1 MHMNMMQ
8 YIYLYQYTRYLSGG
22 NLPLLM
28 EGITLSIL
36 PIIFYNFFMKI
47 KGKEYN
53 KKLNIGLIIIAIVLF
68 AFSIIMKKYDEYIIA
83 PVSFKVFY
91 KSLVQLTICAIL
103 GIYYSFFYNKL
114 NKVAVGVL
122 TILVGIILEVFFSG
136 NEIMNN
142 FADLLLFLMIFVG
155 IIIIMEKLVLFTEK
169 SERKNVVIN
178 VFAEIAL
185 FIVCTMIASA
195 VFHEYIL
202 FEILIILFYIYDLIM
217 LNKSIKKYGLGEKK
231 RMAICIFS
239 IVVLI
244 ILIVGYL
251 MLLRFGVWEK

>member
-1 MHMNMMQ
+1 M
-8 YIYLYQYTRYLSGG
+8 
-22 NLPLLM
+22 
-28 EGITLSIL
+28 SIL
-36 PIIFYNFFMKI
+36 PIVFYNFFRKM

-53 KKLNIGLIIIAIVLF
+53 KKLNIGLIVTAIALF
-68 AFSIIMKKYDEYIIA
+68 VFSIMMKKNDEYIWA
-83 PVSFKVFY
+83 EKVSILEFY
-91 KSLVQLTICAIL
+91 AMFAQITICAIL

-142 FADLLLFLMIFVG
+142 FEDLLLFLMIFVG

-231 RMAICIFS
+231 RMAISIFS

-251 MLLRFGVWEK
+251 MLLRSGVWEK

>member
-1 MHMNMMQ
+1 M
-8 YIYLYQYTRYLSGG
+8 
-22 NLPLLM
+22 
-28 EGITLSIL
+28 SIL
-36 PIIFYNFFMKI
+36 PIVFYNFFRKM

-53 KKLNIGLIIIAIVLF
+53 KKLNIGLIVTAIALF
-68 AFSIIMKKYDEYIIA
+68 VFSIMMKKNDEYIWA
-83 PVSFKVFY
+83 EKVSILEFY
-91 KSLVQLTICAIL
+91 AMFAQITICAIL

-202 FEILIILFYIYDLIM
+202 LEILIILFYIYDLIM

-231 RMAICIFS
+231 RMAISIFS

>member
-1 MHMNMMQ
+1 
-8 YIYLYQYTRYLSGG
+8 
-22 NLPLLM
+22 M
-28 EGITLSIL
+28 EGIALSIL
-36 PIIFYNFFMKI
+36 PIVFYNFFRKM

-53 KKLNIGLIIIAIVLF
+53 KKLNIGLIVTAIALF
-68 AFSIIMKKYDEYIIA
+68 VFSIMMKKNDEYIWA
-83 PVSFKVFY
+83 EKVSILEFY
-91 KSLVQLTICAIL
+91 AMFAQITICAIL

-202 FEILIILFYIYDLIM
+202 LEILIILFYIYDLIM

-231 RMAICIFS
+231 RMAISIFS

>member
-1 MHMNMMQ
+1 M
-8 YIYLYQYTRYLSGG
+8 
-22 NLPLLM
+22 
-28 EGITLSIL
+28 SIL
-36 PIIFYNFFMKI
+36 PIVFYNFFRKM

-53 KKLNIGLIIIAIVLF
+53 KKLNIGLIVTAIALF
-68 AFSIIMKKYDEYIIA
+68 VFSIMMKKNDEYIWA
-83 PVSFKVFY
+83 EKVSILEFY
-91 KSLVQLTICAIL
+91 AMFAQITICAIL

-169 SERKNVVIN
+169 SERKNIVIN
-178 VFAEIAL
+178 IFSEIVL
-185 FIVCTMIASA
+185 FIVCTMISSA
-195 VFHEYIL
+195 VFHEDIL
-202 FEILIILFYIYDLIM
+202 LEILIILFYIYDLIM
-217 LNKSIKKYGLGEKK
+217 LNKRIKKYGLGEKK
-231 RMAICIFS
+231 RMAISIFS
-239 IVVLI
+239 IVILI

-251 MLLRFGVWEK
+251 MLLRFGV

>member
-1 MHMNMMQ
+1 M
-8 YIYLYQYTRYLSGG
+8 
-22 NLPLLM
+22 
-28 EGITLSIL
+28 SIL
-36 PIIFYNFFMKI
+36 PIVFYNFFRKI

-53 KKLNIGLIIIAIVLF
+53 KKLNIGLIVTAIALF
-68 AFSIIMKKYDEYIIA
+68 AFSIIMKKHDEYIIA
-83 PVSFKVFY
+83 EEISILNFY
-91 KSLVQLTICAIL
+91 KIFTQITICAIL

-114 NKVAVGVL
+114 NRLAVVILTVL
-122 TILVGIILEVFFSG
+122 AGIVLEGFFSG

-142 FADLLLFLMIFVG
+142 FANLLLFLMIFVG

-178 VFAEIAL
+178 VLAEIAL

-195 VFHEYIL
+195 VFHEYTL
-202 FEILIILFYIYDLIM
+202 LVILIILFYIYDLIM
-217 LNKSIKKYGLGEKK
+217 LNKNIKKYDLNEKK

>member
-1 MHMNMMQ
+1 M
-8 YIYLYQYTRYLSGG
+8 
-22 NLPLLM
+22 
-28 EGITLSIL
+28 SIL
-36 PIIFYNFFMKI
+36 PIVFYNFFRKM

-53 KKLNIGLIIIAIVLF
+53 KKLNIGLIVTAIALF
-68 AFSIIMKKYDEYIIA
+68 VFSIMMKKHDEYIWA
-83 PVSFKVFY
+83 EKVSILEFY
-91 KSLVQLTICAIL
+91 AMFAQITICAIL

>member
-1 MHMNMMQ
+1 M
-8 YIYLYQYTRYLSGG
+8 
-22 NLPLLM
+22 
-28 EGITLSIL
+28 SIL
-36 PIIFYNFFMKI
+36 PIVFYNFFRKM

-53 KKLNIGLIIIAIVLF
+53 KKLNIGLIVTAIALF
-68 AFSIIMKKYDEYIIA
+68 VFSIMMKKNDEYIWA
-83 PVSFKVFY
+83 EKVSILEFY
-91 KSLVQLTICAIL
+91 AMFAQITICAIL

-195 VFHEYIL
+195 VFREYIL

-231 RMAICIFS
+231 RMAISIFS

>member
-1 MHMNMMQ
+1 
-8 YIYLYQYTRYLSGG
+8 
-22 NLPLLM
+22 M
-28 EGITLSIL
+28 EGIALSIL
-36 PIIFYNFFMKI
+36 PIVFYNFFRKI

-53 KKLNIGLIIIAIVLF
+53 KKLNIGLIVTAIALF
-68 AFSIIMKKYDEYIIA
+68 AFSIIMKKHDEYIIA
-83 PVSFKVFY
+83 EEISILKFY
-91 KSLVQLTICAIL
+91 KIFIQITICAIL

-114 NKVAVGVL
+114 NKVAVGIL
-122 TILVGIILEVFFSG
+122 TILAGIILEGFFTG

-142 FADLLLFLMIFVG
+142 FANLLLFLMIFVG

-195 VFHEYIL
+195 VFHEYTL
-202 FEILIILFYIYDLIM
+202 LVILIILFYIYDLIM
-217 LNKSIKKYGLGEKK
+217 LNKNIKKYDLNEKK

>member
-1 MHMNMMQ
+1 
-8 YIYLYQYTRYLSGG
+8 
-22 NLPLLM
+22 M
-28 EGITLSIL
+28 EGIALSIL
-36 PIIFYNFFMKI
+36 PIVFYNFFRKM

-53 KKLNIGLIIIAIVLF
+53 KKLNIGLIVTAIALF
-68 AFSIIMKKYDEYIIA
+68 VFSIMMKKNDEYIWA
-83 PVSFKVFY
+83 EKVSILEFY
-91 KSLVQLTICAIL
+91 AMFAQITICAIL

-114 NKVAVGVL
+114 NRVVGGIL
-122 TILVGIILEVFFSG
+122 TILAGIILEAFFSG

-195 VFHEYIL
+195 VFREYIL

-231 RMAICIFS
+231 RMAISIFS

>member
-1 MHMNMMQ
+1 
-8 YIYLYQYTRYLSGG
+8 
-22 NLPLLM
+22 M
-28 EGITLSIL
+28 EGIALSIL
-36 PIIFYNFFMKI
+36 PIVFYNFFRKI

-53 KKLNIGLIIIAIVLF
+53 KKLNIGLIVTAIALF
-68 AFSIIMKKYDEYIIA
+68 VFSIMMKKNDEYIWA
-83 PVSFKVFY
+83 EKVSILEFY
-91 KSLVQLTICAIL
+91 AMFAQITICAIL

-185 FIVCTMIASA
+185 FIVCTLIASA

-231 RMAICIFS
+231 RMAISIFS

>member
-1 MHMNMMQ
+1 M
-8 YIYLYQYTRYLSGG
+8 
-22 NLPLLM
+22 
-28 EGITLSIL
+28 SIL
-36 PIIFYNFFMKI
+36 PIVFYNFFRKI
-47 KGKEYN
+47 KGEEYN
-53 KKLNIGLIIIAIVLF
+53 KKLNIGLIVTTIALF
-68 AFSIIMKKYDEYIIA
+68 AFSIIMKKHDEYIIA
-83 PVSFKVFY
+83 EKISILKFY
-91 KSLVQLTICAIL
+91 KMFIQITICAIL

-114 NKVAVGVL
+114 NRVAVGVL
-122 TILVGIILEVFFSG
+122 TILVGIILACFFSG

-142 FADLLLFLMIFVG
+142 FANLLLFLMIFVG

-195 VFHEYIL
+195 VFHEYTL
-202 FEILIILFYIYDLIM
+202 LVILIILFYIYDLIM
-217 LNKSIKKYGLGEKK
+217 LNKNIKKYDLNEKK

-244 ILIVGYL
+244 ILIVGY
-251 MLLRFGVWEK
+251 MMVLRFGVWEK

>member
-1 MHMNMMQ
+1 
-8 YIYLYQYTRYLSGG
+8 
-22 NLPLLM
+22 M
-28 EGITLSIL
+28 EGIALSIL
-36 PIIFYNFFMKI
+36 PIVFYNFFRKI

-53 KKLNIGLIIIAIVLF
+53 KKSNIGLIITAIVLF
-68 AFSIIMKKYDEYIIA
+68 VLSIIMKKHDEYIIA
-83 PVSFKVFY
+83 EEISILNFY
-91 KSLVQLTICAIL
+91 KIFTQITICAIL

-195 VFHEYIL
+195 VFREYIL

-231 RMAICIFS
+231 RMAISIFS

>member
-1 MHMNMMQ
+1 
-8 YIYLYQYTRYLSGG
+8 
-22 NLPLLM
+22 M
-28 EGITLSIL
+28 EGIALSIL
-36 PIIFYNFFMKI
+36 PIVFYNFFRKI

-53 KKLNIGLIIIAIVLF
+53 KKSNIGLIITAIVLF
-68 AFSIIMKKYDEYIIA
+68 VLSIIMKKHDEYIIA
-83 PVSFKVFY
+83 EEISILNFY
-91 KSLVQLTICAIL
+91 KIFTQITICAIL

-114 NKVAVGVL
+114 NRVVGGIL
-122 TILVGIILEVFFSG
+122 TILAGIILEAFFSG

-169 SERKNVVIN
+169 SERKNIVIN
-178 VFAEIAL
+178 IFSEIVL
-185 FIVCTMIASA
+185 FIVCTMISSA
-195 VFHEYIL
+195 VFHEDIL
-202 FEILIILFYIYDLIM
+202 LEILIILFYIYDLIM

-231 RMAICIFS
+231 RMAISIFS

>member
-1 MHMNMMQ
+1 M
-8 YIYLYQYTRYLSGG
+8 
-22 NLPLLM
+22 
-28 EGITLSIL
+28 SIL
-36 PIIFYNFFMKI
+36 PIVFYNFFRKM

-53 KKLNIGLIIIAIVLF
+53 KKLNIGLIVTAIALF
-68 AFSIIMKKYDEYIIA
+68 VFSIMMKKNDEYSWA
-83 PVSFKVFY
+83 EKVSILEFY
-91 KSLVQLTICAIL
+91 AMFAQITICAIL

-142 FADLLLFLMIFVG
+142 FEDLLLFLMIFVG

-195 VFHEYIL
+195 VFREYIL

-231 RMAICIFS
+231 RMAISIFS

>member
-1 MHMNMMQ
+1 
-8 YIYLYQYTRYLSGG
+8 
-22 NLPLLM
+22 M
-28 EGITLSIL
+28 EGIALSIL
-36 PIIFYNFFMKI
+36 PIVFYNFFRKM

-53 KKLNIGLIIIAIVLF
+53 KKLNIGLIVTAIALF
-68 AFSIIMKKYDEYIIA
+68 VFSIMMKKNDEYIWA
-83 PVSFKVFY
+83 EKVSILEFY
-91 KSLVQLTICAIL
+91 AMFAQITICAIL

-231 RMAICIFS
+231 RMAISIFS

>member
-1 MHMNMMQ
+1 
-8 YIYLYQYTRYLSGG
+8 
-22 NLPLLM
+22 M
-28 EGITLSIL
+28 EGIALSIL
-36 PIIFYNFFMKI
+36 PIVFYNFFRKM

-53 KKLNIGLIIIAIVLF
+53 KKLNIGLIVTAIALF
-68 AFSIIMKKYDEYIIA
+68 VFSIMMKKNDEYIWA
-83 PVSFKVFY
+83 EKVSILEFY
-91 KSLVQLTICAIL
+91 AMFAQITICAIL

-195 VFHEYIL
+195 VFREYIL

-231 RMAICIFS
+231 RMAISIFS

>member
-1 MHMNMMQ
+1 M
-8 YIYLYQYTRYLSGG
+8 
-22 NLPLLM
+22 
-28 EGITLSIL
+28 SIL
-36 PIIFYNFFMKI
+36 PIVFYNFFRKI

-53 KKLNIGLIIIAIVLF
+53 KKSNIGLIITAIVLF
-68 AFSIIMKKYDEYIIA
+68 VLSIIMKKHDEYIIA
-83 PVSFKVFY
+83 EEISILNFY
-91 KSLVQLTICAIL
+91 KIFTQITICAIL

-155 IIIIMEKLVLFTEK
+155 IIIIIMEKLVLFTEK
-169 SERKNVVIN
+169 SERKNIVIN
-178 VFAEIAL
+178 IFSEIVL
-185 FIVCTMIASA
+185 FIVCTMISSA
-195 VFHEYIL
+195 VFHEDIL
-202 FEILIILFYIYDLIM
+202 LEILIILFYIYDLIM
-217 LNKSIKKYGLGEKK
+217 LNKRIKKYGLGEKK
-231 RMAICIFS
+231 RMAISIFS

>member
-1 MHMNMMQ
+1 M
-8 YIYLYQYTRYLSGG
+8 
-22 NLPLLM
+22 
-28 EGITLSIL
+28 SIL
-36 PIIFYNFFMKI
+36 PIVFYNFFRKM

-53 KKLNIGLIIIAIVLF
+53 KKLNIGLIVTAIALF
-68 AFSIIMKKYDEYIIA
+68 VFSIMMKKNDEYIWA
-83 PVSFKVFY
+83 EKVSILEFY
-91 KSLVQLTICAIL
+91 AMFAQITICAIL

-231 RMAICIFS
+231 RMAISIFS

>member
-1 MHMNMMQ
+1 M
-8 YIYLYQYTRYLSGG
+8 
-22 NLPLLM
+22 
-28 EGITLSIL
+28 SIL
-36 PIIFYNFFMKI
+36 PIVFYNFFRKM

-53 KKLNIGLIIIAIVLF
+53 KKLNIGLIVTAIALF
-68 AFSIIMKKYDEYIIA
+68 VFSIMMKKHDEYIWA
-83 PVSFKVFY
+83 EKVSILEFY
-91 KSLVQLTICAIL
+91 AMFAQITICAIL

-231 RMAICIFS
+231 RMAISIFS